1 VLGPVRSPMTKR
13 LAAIAESTR
22 AEKARLGQLG
32 REAAYAYA
40 VATFGLIELMVAAR
54 PDSLGMRPANVL
66 VSNVRGPTQALYLNG
81 ARLETLFPVS
91 TLIVG
96 LGLNITFMSY
106 GRQVIMGFTANGAA
120 LPEVES
126 LARYTQEAFEELVAA
141 SGRPARH
148 TSRR

>member
-1 VLGPVRSPMTKR
+1 
-13 LAAIAESTR
+13 
-22 AEKARLGQLG
+22 
-32 REAAYAYA
+32 
-40 VATFGLIELMVAAR
+40 AAR